1 MIVCSSA
8 EEHFSC
14 ENRSVIDLDIMGKTD
29 EELIAK
35 RAALIA
41 RDVEQVGQIKGYGVE
56 LDKDRKMDL
65 LFWAPDE
72 ARAKLLVEAMKRNE
86 MPPFMVLGPANDEE
100 ADRRWAIRC
109 SITASVA
116 FITASDNIETFI
128 LFADKFDCDY
138 DG

>member
-1 MIVCSSA
+1 
-8 EEHFSC
+8 
-14 ENRSVIDLDIMGKTD
+14 MGKTD

-41 RDVEQVGQIKGYGVE
+41 RDVEQVAQIKGYGVE
-56 LDKDRKMDL
+56 LGKDRQIDL

-72 ARAKLLVEAMKRNE
+72 AKSKALAESLKKNE
-86 MPPFMVLGPANDEE
+86 MPPFMVLGPANDKE

-109 SITASVA
+109 SITASVT
-116 FITASDNIETFI
+116 FITAPDNIETFI

-138 DG
+138 DGWGTPIVEASR